1 MFPNSFLSTYQ
12 IQSFDMKKFLFL
24 ALFFGLSF
32 NSFAQDERTWRVSLG
47 AGVIIKKN
55 NRVANKY
62 EDMNKKVLIKPIP
75 FITGSIGRLS
85 LGGQGIAIRVL
96 GNHLMNFSTFIKR
109 DGDRYFAQGMGPRKD
124 SVFVGLS
131 GKFFKYGLSVSKDI
145 NGRSKG
151 SIVQFN
157 YGEFYKI
164 SEGFMLRAGLGLDW
178 HDDRYAE
185 YYYGVRA
192 HEATGTNREYHLK
205 NYFMPGI
212 NFLPIYKLSENGSLT
227 AGLNIKLIPKMVRN
241 SPTMNGDKFDIG
253 GLVGFSYSL

>member
-1 MFPNSFLSTYQ
+1 
-12 IQSFDMKKFLFL
+12 MKKILM
-24 ALFFGLSF
+24 LSLIF
-32 NSFAQDERTWRVSLG
+32 SLSNNTFAQDERTWRVSLG
-47 AGVIIKKN
+47 AGVVIKKN

-85 LGGQGIAIRVL
+85 LGAQGIAIRAL
-96 GNHLMNFSTFIKR
+96 GNHLMNVSAFIKR
-109 DGDRYFAQGMGPRKD
+109 DGDRYFGLGMGPRKD

-131 GKFFKYGLSVSKDI
+131 GKFFKYGLSASKDI

-151 SIVQFN
+151 SIIQFN

-164 SEGFMLRAGLGLDW
+164 SEGFMLRAGLGLEW

-192 HEATGTNREYHLK
+192 HEATASNREYHLN

-212 NFLPIYKLSENGSLT
+212 NFLPIYKLSENSSLT
-227 AGLNIKLIPKMVRN
+227 AGLNMKLIPKKVRN
-241 SPTMNGDKFDIG
+241 SPTMNGDKLEVG
-253 GLVGFSYSL
+253 GLIGFSYSL